1 MLALKTSSRLAGKV
15 AIVTGGGSGY
25 GEGIAKRFAQEGA
38 KVLIADIN
46 ERGGKTVSQHM
57 PNSISFIRADVAVE
71 GDWHKLIEAAKSRY
85 GRLDCLVNNAGTTYS
100 NKPTVNVTQR
110 DFDKCFNVNVKG
122 VFFGTSAFIPELI
135 KQGQGGSVVNIASV
149 GATRPRP
156 GLVRYNASKG
166 AVCNATKGLAAEYGP
181 HQIRVNSVCP
191 LLGGTGLFEAFCG
204 EPDTPESRAK
214 FTSNVPLQRLCEPE
228 DVANACLF
236 LASDES
242 QFITGI
248 NLEVDVGFKATLSII
263 PVAQGGCEYPCRSW
277 TNNERTGAHGLEDKK
292 CVLKPQIL
300 KGGRTKGTFDNGL
313 KSGIQVAETAVAGQ
327 DIAAKM
333 FGQWLKTEQTT
344 SDGIKVNELYVAEF
358 IDHDD
363 EWYLALTLDRE
374 NYTPVIIISKKGGV
388 DIETIAKENP
398 DELHTFKFSLTSG
411 ITAELVSR
419 ISERLK
425 LPPKEVESLRK
436 TLTGLYNLFVA
447 KDATLLEI
455 NPLARSSNGTFT
467 CLDAKF
473 IFDPAAEK
481 RQKELFAL
489 RDREKEVEEELEA
502 EKYGL
507 IYIKMDGNI
516 GNVVNGAGLAMATND
531 AISDH
536 GGTSANFL
544 DAGGQATKETMQKAF
559 EIILRDERVKTILV
573 NVYGGIIRCDM
584 IAESIIG
591 AATALGPLRVPLV
604 VRLQGT
610 NSAEGLKLIKDADLG
625 LNVESDFG
633 KAAAKAV
640 ELAGS

>member
-25 GEGIAKRFAQEGA
+25 GEGITKRFAQEGA

-100 NKPTVNVTQR
+100 NKPTVNVTER

-122 VFFGTSAFIPELI
+122 VFFGASAFIPELI
-135 KQGQGGSVVNIASV
+135 KQGQGGTVVNIASV

-156 GLVRYNASKG
+156 GLVWYNASKG

-204 EPDTPESRAK
+204 EPDTPENRAK

-248 NLEVDVGFKATLSII
+248 NLEVDVGFKAT
-263 PVAQGGCEYPCRSW
+263 Y
-277 TNNERTGAHGLEDKK
+277 KK

-300 KGGRTKGTFDNGL
+300 KGGRANGIFDNGL
-313 KSGIQVAETAVAGQ
+313 KGGIQVAETAVAGQ
-327 DIAAKM
+327 EIAAKM
-333 FGQWLKTEQTT
+333 FGQWLKTKQTT
-344 SDGIKVNELYVAEF
+344 TDGIKVNQIYVAES
-358 IDHDD
+358 IEHDD

-374 NYTPVIIISKKGGV
+374 NYTPVVIVSKKGGV
-388 DIETIAKENP
+388 DIETLANENP
-398 DELHTFKFSLTSG
+398 DELHSFKFSLTSG

-419 ISERLK
+419 ISECLK
-425 LPPKEVESLRK
+425 LPPKEMESLRK

-455 NPLARSSNGTFT
+455 NPLARSSNGMFT

-473 IFDPAAEK
+473 TFDTAAEK

-502 EKYGL
+502 EKHGL

-531 AISDH
+531 AIFDH

-591 AATALGPLRVPLV
+591 AATALGPLRVPLA

-625 LNVESDFG
+625 LHVESDFG

-640 ELAGS
+640 ELAGR

>member
-1 MLALKTSSRLAGKV
+1 MASWNVTPRLWHCHAKLVSRQHVRHLSLHEYLSYRLLREYGVPVPHGKV
-15 AIVTGGGSGY
+15 A
-25 GEGIAKRFAQEGA
+25 
-38 KVLIADIN
+38 N
-46 ERGGKTVSQHM
+46 N
-57 PNSISFIRADVAVE
+57 PVE
-71 GDWHKLIEAAKSRY
+71 VGQIMR
-85 GRLDCLVNNAGTTYS
+85 RL
-100 NKPTVNVTQR
+100 
-110 DFDKCFNVNVKG
+110 
-122 VFFGTSAFIPELI
+122 
-135 KQGQGGSVVNIASV
+135 
-149 GATRPRP
+149 
-156 GLVRYNASKG
+156 
-166 AVCNATKGLAAEYGP
+166 
-181 HQIRVNSVCP
+181 
-191 LLGGTGLFEAFCG
+191 
-204 EPDTPESRAK
+204 
-214 FTSNVPLQRLCEPE
+214 
-228 DVANACLF
+228 
-236 LASDES
+236 
-242 QFITGI
+242 
-248 NLEVDVGFKATLSII
+248 
-263 PVAQGGCEYPCRSW
+263 
-277 TNNERTGAHGLEDKK
+277 DKK

-300 KGGRTKGTFDNGL
+300 KGGRAKGIFDNGL
-313 KSGIQVAETAVAGQ
+313 KGGIQFAETAVAGQ
-327 DIAAKM
+327 EIAAKM
-333 FGQWLKTEQTT
+333 FGQWLKTKQTT
-344 SDGIKVNELYVAEF
+344 GDGIKVNQIYVAES
-358 IDHDD
+358 IEHDD

-374 NYTPVIIISKKGGV
+374 NYTPVVVVSKKGGV
-388 DIETIAKENP
+388 DVEKLAKEKP
-398 DELHTFKFSLTSG
+398 DELHSFKFSLTSG

-419 ISERLK
+419 ISECLK

-473 IFDPAAEK
+473 TFDPAAEK

-544 DAGGQATKETMQKAF
+544 DAGGQATKETMQKVF

-625 LNVESDFG
+625 LHVESDFG

-640 ELAGS
+640 ELAGR